1 MDHVDRAYKQLQTL
15 IGSMTPAARWTAGLF
30 VVAVVVMLGYLG
42 SHRGERQY
50 VDLMH
55 GVSVNAAQLPAMEAA
70 MAKAKLED
78 HQIRGNSIHVPRGRE
93 AVYMAALADAGAL
106 PPNFG
111 DAITEAIRDSNLF
124 MSSRDREELTKKAT
138 QAELSLMIRS
148 MKGIENAYVLYDID
162 KRPGGFSKKLITAT
176 VSVKPAGTDQLHESR
191 VSAIRHLVAG
201 AIAGLKPEDV
211 TVSDLNGR
219 TWHGEVAAGGDDEN
233 RFLALKRTHEQD
245 LKAKILNSLSFIPN
259 ITVEP
264 CVTLDRDSSSPVAAR
279 VSVGVPSDY
288 FKRIWR
294 ERSAGVPD
302 PSTMAR
308 IQEEETAKI
317 QRHVA
322 QLLPLPQGN
331 ADFAEL
337 VAVTAFEE
345 VGDEKTSV
353 AAVAAK
359 MLGSLWP
366 YLSVIGVAV
375 FALIGFIVV
384 RFVARSVSA
393 GRSEPVASES
403 TEASVV
409 PAPHWTQRTE
419 TARTPR
425 DELAAMV
432 DEDPEAAA
440 NILRNWIGQAS

>member
-1 MDHVDRAYKQLQTL
+1 MDYVDRAYKQLQTL
-15 IGSMTPAARWTAGLF
+15 IGSMTPAARWTAGL
-30 VVAVVVMLGYLG
+30 VAVAVIVMLGYLG
-42 SHRGERQY
+42 THRGERQY

-55 GVSVNAAQLPAMEAA
+55 GVPVTVAQLPTMEAA
-70 MAKAKLED
+70 LAKAKLED
-78 HQIRGNSIHVPRGRE
+78 HEIRGNSIYVPRGRE
-93 AVYMAALADAGAL
+93 TVYMAALADAGAL

-111 DAITEAIRDSNLF
+111 DAITEAIRDSNVF

-148 MKGIENAYVLYDID
+148 MKGIDNAYVLYDVD
-162 KRPGGFSKKLITAT
+162 KKPGFGMEKLITAT
-176 VSVKPAGTDQLHESR
+176 VSVKPTGVDQLDEDR
-191 VSAIRHLVAG
+191 ITAIRHLVAG

-219 TWHGEVAAGGDDEN
+219 TWHGEVATGGDDEN

-264 CVTLDRDSSSPVAAR
+264 CVTLDRDSFAPVAAR
-279 VSVGVPSDY
+279 VSVGVPSGY

-294 ERSAGVPD
+294 ERTAGVPD
-302 PSTMAR
+302 PSILTR

-331 ADFAEL
+331 ANSADL
-337 VAVTAFEE
+337 VAVTSFEE
-345 VGDEKTSV
+345 IGEEETS
-353 AAVAAK
+353 AAAIGAK
-359 MLGSLWP
+359 MLESLGP
-366 YLSVIGVAV
+366 YVGVIGVVV
-375 FALIGFIVV
+375 FALIGLLVI
-384 RFVARSVSA
+384 RFFARSVSA
-393 GRSEPVASES
+393 GRSEPVALEA
-403 TEASVV
+403 TEASIV
-409 PAPHWTQRTE
+409 PAPHWTRRTE
-419 TARTPR
+419 AARTPR
-425 DELAAMV
+425 DELTALV